1 MSKDEP
7 ATDVTFLLP
16 TEAAKLLRISTR
28 TLWKKVKSGIIP
40 AHRVEGLDR
49 ILFSRTELEALV
61 LGSCATR
68 NKSRR
73 GPKPKVLLED

>member
-1 MSKDEP
+1 MPENAVDSP
-7 ATDVTFLLP
+7 FLLP
-16 TEAAKLLRISTR
+16 DEAARFLRISLR
-28 TLWKKVKSGIIP
+28 TLWVKVKAGVIP

-61 LGSCATR
+61 MNSSASR

-73 GPKPKVLLED
+73 GPKPRLLSDD